1 MKDSDK
7 ILILSAV
14 VIVAG
19 IYVLKYVL
27 QKLFNKGTDAIGN
40 ARRKSLN
47 SKNGAEV
54 VRLADLYPEIA
65 AMHREKGTDYAA
77 APALM
82 TAAAGASATAET
94 STSRTTAPGSE
105 MQVSEAAV
113 SEVPVSVSPAG
124 FDRIPEEPKEEKR
137 RTGFKATV
145 IFITALGILANLP
158 FLIESVMGLIRHN
171 RYFDSN
177 KTVVNYNSYVYD
189 IGILRGIIMLSLLS
203 VAAYLILLFTKR
215 IIYTFFYPALT
226 FILSILFF
234 LVLNRY
240 AAFYGG
246 DRFSPDRSMNVPEN
260 IRDAQNW
267 ATGVIF
273 TILAIGIFLLIYFI
287 KRKQWSLWGAL
298 LMGIFAVFCAVFA
311 FGEISGWTEEQIILS
326 CNYGG
331 YPLLTLLY
339 SLAYKEENSI

>member
-1 MKDSDK
+1 MKDSEK

-19 IYVLKYVL
+19 IYVLKYIL

-40 ARRKSLN
+40 ARRKNLN

-77 APALM
+77 NPALM
-82 TAAAGASATAET
+82 AAATTGASAY
-94 STSRTTAPGSE
+94 
-105 MQVSEAAV
+105 
-113 SEVPVSVSPAG
+113 
-124 FDRIPEEPKEEKR
+124 DRIPEEPKDDNR

-145 IFITALGILANLP
+145 IFITVIGILANLP
-158 FLIESVMGLIRHN
+158 FLLESVLRLIRHN

-177 KTVVNYNSYVYD
+177 NTVVTYNSYVYD
-189 IGILRGIIMLSLLS
+189 IGILRGIIALSLLS

-246 DRFSPDRSMNVPEN
+246 DRFSPDRSLNVPEN
-260 IRDAQNW
+260 IQSAQNW
-267 ATGVIF
+267 ATGVVF
-273 TILAIGIFLLIYFI
+273 TILAIGIFLLIYFV

-298 LMGIFAVFCAVFA
+298 LMGFLAVFCAVFA
-311 FGEISGWTEEQIILS
+311 FGQINGWTDEEIILS